1 MFNRIVCGNNKGT
14 EIVPESA
21 DKELEHPTEI
31 LRENFII
38 EERYSLAWREDYGE

>member
-1 MFNRIVCGNNKGT
+1 
-14 EIVPESA
+14 VPESA